1 MTAKIFLSTASLAL
15 ILSFSS
21 TASSALIVPDPS
33 LPGKTAKTEDPR
45 ASQLIQRLEYIKGM
59 DKSGMSRMEK
69 KSLRKEVKG
78 INKEM
83 KVIKGGVYLSV
94 GAIIIIILLLILL
107 L

>member
-1 MTAKIFLSTASLAL
+1 MTAKIFLSTASLAMM
-15 ILSFSS
+15 LSF
-21 TASSALIVPDPS
+21 TAAASSPLIIPDPT
-33 LPGKTAKTEDPR
+33 LPVNTTKTKDPR

-69 KSLRKEVKG
+69 KSIRKEVKG

-83 KVIKGGVYLSV
+83 KVISGGVYLSV

>member
-1 MTAKIFLSTASLAL
+1 MTAKIFLSTASLAV
-15 ILSFSS
+15 ILSFSAAAS
-21 TASSALIVPDPS
+21 TSLIIPDPT
-33 LPGKTAKTEDPR
+33 LPVNTAKVEDPR

-59 DKSGMSRMEK
+59 DKSGMSRMDK

-83 KVIKGGVYLSV
+83 KANRGGVYLSV

>member
-1 MTAKIFLSTASLAL
+1 MTARIFLSTASLAM
-15 ILSFSS
+15 ILSFSAS
-21 TASSALIVPDPS
+21 ASSAFILPDPS
-33 LPGKTAKTEDPR
+33 LPVNTAKTEDPR

-83 KVIKGGVYLSV
+83 KANSGGIYLSI
-94 GAIIIIILLLILL
+94 GAVIIIILLLILL